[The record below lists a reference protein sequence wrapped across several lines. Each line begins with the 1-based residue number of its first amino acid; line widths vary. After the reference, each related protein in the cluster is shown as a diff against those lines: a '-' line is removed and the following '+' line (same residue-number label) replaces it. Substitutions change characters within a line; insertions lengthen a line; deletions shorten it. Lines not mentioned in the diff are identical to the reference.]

1 MPETDEQDQSE
12 TFDETHLDDE
22 GDTTMLLDEL
32 DPVFDATQAV
42 GDSDVDDDED
52 DGDEEADEAEDGLRQ
67 RETLEAEA
75 DALLNAGETEGDDD
89 GEPHG
94 GPDEVEL
101 VYTGLM
107 REQRGAQASAA
118 HWEAKRLADDDIAS
132 LGYAPD
138 EVPQT
143 QETPR

>member
-1 MPETDEQDQSE
+1 MPDIDEQDQAE
-12 TFDETHLDDE
+12 AFDETHLDDDGE
-22 GDTTMLLDEL
+22 TEMLLDEL

-52 DGDEEADEAEDGLRQ
+52 DGDEESEEADDALRQ

-75 DALLNAGETEGDDD
+75 DALLAEGETEGDDD
-89 GEPHG
+89 GEPDTS
-94 GPDEVEL
+94 PDEIEL

-107 REQRGAQASAA
+107 REQKGAQASAA
-118 HWEAKRLADDDIAS
+118 HWEARRLADDDIAS

-138 EVPQT
+138 EAPT
-143 QETPR
+143 QETPQ

>member
-32 DPVFDATQAV
+32 DPVFDATQAA

-52 DGDEEADEAEDGLRQ
+52 DGDEEADEADDGLRQ

-75 DALLNAGETEGDDD
+75 DALLNAGETEGD
-89 GEPHG
+89 
-94 GPDEVEL
+94 
-101 VYTGLM
+101 
-107 REQRGAQASAA
+107 
-118 HWEAKRLADDDIAS
+118 
-132 LGYAPD
+132 
-138 EVPQT
+138 
-143 QETPR
+143 

>member
-1 MPETDEQDQSE
+1 MPDIDEQDQAE
-12 TFDETHLDDE
+12 VFDETHLDDDGE
-22 GDTTMLLDEL
+22 TEMLLDEL

-52 DGDEEADEAEDGLRQ
+52 AGDEESEEADDALRQ

-75 DALLNAGETEGDDD
+75 DALLAEGETEGDDD
-89 GEPHG
+89 GEPDTS
-94 GPDEVEL
+94 PDEIEL

-107 REQRGAQASAA
+107 REQKGAQASAA
-118 HWEAKRLADDDIAS
+118 HWEARRLADDDIAS

-138 EVPQT
+138 ETPT
-143 QETPR
+143 QETPQ